1 MKSRC
6 LDLDIGNSRTKWL
19 FGSASGNLKSPR
31 IPTLADVGERPDR
44 VRISAVAGVRE
55 RLTAAIE
62 DRFGIAPEFAEVCRE
77 LAGVVCCYDDPK
89 RLGVDRWLALV
100 AAWRCVRGAVAVV
113 DAGTAITVDLVDGR
127 GQHLGGYIVPG
138 IGLMRRSL
146 AGGTRDL
153 ALSQL
158 VADAGPGHHDGFP
171 APGKSTD
178 AAIAGGT
185 LAMPIGFVDAVL
197 ARFAA
202 SSGTG
207 ITTFLC
213 GGAAHLLQPRLAS
226 RTRAAPNLV
235 LDGLA
240 IALP

>member
-6 LDLDIGNSRTKWL
+6 LDLDIGNSRTKWR
-19 FGSASGNLKSPR
+19 FADASGSLKSPR
-31 IPTLADVGERPDR
+31 IPTLADMAERPDR

-55 RLTAAIE
+55 RLTTTVEA
-62 DRFGIAPEFAEVCRE
+62 RFGVVPEFAEVGRE
-77 LAGVVCCYDDPK
+77 LGGVTCCYNDPK
-89 RLGVDRWLALV
+89 RLGVDRWLAMV
-100 AAWRCVRGAVAVV
+100 AAWQCAPGAVAVV
-113 DAGTAITVDLVDGR
+113 DAGTAITVDLVDGE
-127 GQHLGGYIVPG
+127 GQHQGGYIVPG

-146 AGGTRDL
+146 AGETRDL
-153 ALSQL
+153 PLPQP
-158 VADAGPGHHDGFP
+158 VARPDDGFP
-171 APGKSTD
+171 PPGKSTD

-185 LAMPIGFVDAVL
+185 LAMPIGLVDAVL

-202 SSGTG
+202 SAQAD

-213 GGAAHLLQPRLAS
+213 GGDAHLLHGRLS
-226 RTRAAPNLV
+226 SPTRIAPNLV